1 MNDPLLFISARALA
15 LTGALLFIPV
25 IASFAVSPGAIW
37 AEYIGIFFHLT
48 MFLLVAKLDAPEW
61 AKAAGYG
68 WLVLDVMT
76 GVCMINGVPN
86 ELADYFRL
94 GGHVFGGVWIVGASC
109 QGSIAVRIVGS
120 LAGTWLG
127 GYSLVSAMLPTTFL
141 APASLLVT
149 IWLLLIGFQDGTRAM
164 NRSGVRGGWFV

>member
-1 MNDPLLFISARALA
+1 MNDPLHSISARAIA
-15 LTGALLFIPV
+15 FIAAMLFIPV
-25 IASFAVSPGAIW
+25 IASFAISPGAIW

-48 MFLLVAKLDAPEW
+48 LFLLVAKLEAPEW

-76 GVCMINGVPN
+76 GVSLINGVPN

-94 GGHVFGGVWIVGASC
+94 GGHVFGGIWIVGASHR
-109 QGSIAVRIVGS
+109 GSVAVRIVGS

-127 GYSLVSAMLPTTFL
+127 GYRLVSVVLPTTFL
-141 APASLLVT
+141 APASVLVT
-149 IWLLLIGFQDGTRAM
+149 IWLLLIGYQNEGC
-164 NRSGVRGGWFV
+164 SVR